1 MREERLRSTAGVRQ
15 ASLPLSSWRG
25 RSGRRYVVG
34 IHPLDEAHVIEVTD
48 AVILAVRRDGD
59 GTAHVSDIAT
69 AGSRPGDEARTRWTA
84 EARGHG
90 ATELHVHRLAE
101 DDVERRAVIE
111 DLQEDEPVRRDF
123 APLTGTVRG
132 LAECASDVRRPGPDP
147 LVRTVPRRAAPGWDP

>member
-1 MREERLRSTAGVRQ
+1 MRNKRIISWSAAMRDLRRERTRRAGVREERLRSTAGVRQ

-101 DDVERRAVIE
+101 DAAERRAVIE
-111 DLQEDEPVRRDF
+111 DLQEDEPVR
-123 APLTGTVRG
+123 AISLP
-132 LAECASDVRRPGPDP
+132 
-147 LVRTVPRRAAPGWDP
+147 